1 MATSTNILKAFMVLF
16 AFTALCGCSAPLSPK
31 ANVTPD
37 ANHAQTARPSGD
49 ARTDYDENAE
59 CVLRGTV
66 LARTPQRLVVKS
78 TALINDD
85 RISSNPTVYVY
96 QSGPASDPDFSIFEI
111 SGDTPATTEDGQ
123 GINVY
128 DIEPGA
134 EVLVHW
140 TGPFDFGDP
149 TFKHEEALH
158 SATKVC
164 LVNDSQVS

>member
-1 MATSTNILKAFMVLF
+1 MIKLAGISRAFIVLF
-16 AFTALCGCSAPLSPK
+16 AFAALCGCSAPLSPK

-37 ANHAQTARPSGD
+37 ADHVQTARPSGD
-49 ARTDYDENAE
+49 ARTDYDEKAE

-85 RISSNPTVYVY
+85 RISSNPNVYVY

-111 SGDTPATTEDGQ
+111 SGDTPAITEDGQ
-123 GINVY
+123 AINVY

-134 EVLVHW
+134 EVLIHW
-140 TGPFDFGDP
+140 MGPFDFGDP
-149 TFKHEEALH
+149 TFKHEETLQT
-158 SATKVC
+158 ATKIC
-164 LVNDSQVS
+164 LVNNDQVS